1 MTLKEYLFK
10 LFYAL
15 HRGKRRAVLR
25 IDLLDIVQ
33 YLYGEK
39 ITDREMRLAYEDLP
53 ICGSSKGLYL
63 PETKAEIDEQIC
75 LHMKKV
81 YSYWRKIKVLRDYK
95 IDSDS
100 VQKNLF

>member
-1 MTLKEYLFK
+1 MINISWVMVVLCACLIYGLGAIC
-10 LFYAL
+10 LAL
-15 HRGKRRAVLR
+15 NER
-25 IDLLDIVQ
+25 IGRKQRII
-33 YLYGEK
+33 EATEEA
-39 ITDREMRLAYEDLP
+39 IEDLP